1 MGEPQ
6 KAGRDAIQPAIGDR
20 IERILADD
28 DDAKRWLFDAFAP
41 RLLRR
46 LRRRYSRFSGL
57 DPEDLLHDTYVLC
70 FEEHGRALAQFLAHV
85 PREERSTARLEAH
98 LWGTACG
105 IASNRRRSVQRK
117 RHIDPAE
124 LPPPPEVSDPERA
137 QVERDALGE
146 LRGCLKRAGSRVY
159 LYFKLRF
166 VDGLTPA
173 EIVRTTHWSR
183 KATYK
188 LKLSLN
194 EAVERCAARLG
205 LV

>member
-1 MGEPQ
+1 MT
-6 KAGRDAIQPAIGDR
+6 RDAAEPAIGDR
-20 IERILADD
+20 IGRIVAGDE
-28 DDAKRWLFDAFAP
+28 DAKRWLFDAFAP

-46 LRRRYSRFSGL
+46 LRRRYSRFSGIE
-57 DPEDLLHDTYVLC
+57 PEDLLHDMYVLC
-70 FEEHGRALAQFLAHV
+70 FEEHGRALTHYLAHV
-85 PREERSTARLEAH
+85 PSEEQCAARLEAH
-98 LWGTACG
+98 LWGIACG
-105 IASNRRRSVQRK
+105 IASNRRRSAQRK

-124 LPPPPEVSDPERA
+124 LPPPPELPDPERS
-137 QVERDALGE
+137 QVERDALGG

-166 VDGLTPA
+166 IDGLTPA
-173 EIVRTTHWSR
+173 EIVRTTRWSR

-188 LKLSLN
+188 LKLALN